1 MIYKSGKI
9 GYYKSYEYAKEILSK
24 MKKITSF
31 KAFSNEEHDYYE
43 VIDNKKYYYNL
54 ILFDENQ
61 NEYWFDT
68 KCGFKGMESIY
79 SEKILNLVGIREK
92 YNLDFEKEIHE
103 TNVSLNNEL
112 NILVVEINLSN
123 NIEKYFIDS
132 FIKLNF
138 DDAYSRYTEI
148 ENLQIF
154 GAIKPINQ
162 AIGKDLYIDYFDDYD
177 ENIHDEYPINNIL
190 FLDKYLVNYIKSNIG
205 ESIKTLLGIKD
216 DIYIRKIKKM
226 EYGIYGY

>member
-1 MIYKSGKI
+1 MDILIYKSEKV

-112 NILVVEINLSN
+112 NIVSEKTIRRDIEALSLSAPIYTQAGRYGGGVYMMDGYSVNKKQNFYFFRIHRNLPCV
-123 NIEKYFIDS
+123 
-132 FIKLNF
+132 
-138 DDAYSRYTEI
+138 AV
-148 ENLQIF
+148 
-154 GAIKPINQ
+154 
-162 AIGKDLYIDYFDDYD
+162 
-177 ENIHDEYPINNIL
+177 L
-190 FLDKYLVNYIKSNIG
+190 FVR
-205 ESIKTLLGIKD
+205 
-216 DIYIRKIKKM
+216 IYICLSITINCEKSHLNTS
-226 EYGIYGY
+226 